1 MGPKDGR
8 VYDKN
13 VIFEN
18 EHLRTLTP
26 EDVFSYF
33 NLEVFGT
40 PDSTK
45 DACPKSGRSSSLR
58 FLKKKISFFMPN
70 KLLGWN
76 VQIMSGNPM
85 ESVIVNE
92 IINEV
97 KKMEVRRQG
106 NHNKQEEHWQ

>member
-1 MGPKDGR
+1 
-8 VYDKN
+8 
-13 VIFEN
+13 
-18 EHLRTLTP
+18 
-26 EDVFSYF
+26 
-33 NLEVFGT
+33 
-40 PDSTK
+40 
-45 DACPKSGRSSSLR
+45 
-58 FLKKKISFFMPN
+58 MPN

-106 NHNKQEEHWQ
+106 NHNKQEEH